1 MPSVVSNHCIE
12 KRVRI
17 VSPDQP
23 LLALISR
30 VIVVGRALGSRPP
43 SSHQFKSRCELLR

>member
-1 MPSVVSNHCIE
+1 MPSVVNSHWME

-23 LLALISR
+23 SLALISR
-30 VIVVGRALGSRPP
+30 VIVAVSHALGKQAPLESAI
-43 SSHQFKSRCELLR
+43 